1 MPSFEDFF
9 ASKYEQ
15 LETENKRLSE
25 ELRKLTDGDG
35 KYGPHVFGPVSIV
48 KVKPATRSSLPDD
61 ADDLRR
67 IIAGLEDGRSVS
79 FRKYYSTYE
88 AVDEGAKE
96 CPWSVK
102 VVLPNRVISYAVT
115 GDGEMLDIPNHGDYA
130 KWDDEELCN
139 IWIDAQYREDA
150 VKWAFASVLEDARKK
165 LEELSKKAEEE
176 K

>member
-1 MPSFEDFF
+1 MSFEDFF
-9 ASKYEQ
+9 ACKYEQ
-15 LETENKRLSE
+15 LETENKRLAD

-35 KYGPHVFGPVSIV
+35 KYGPHIFGPVSIV
-48 KVKPATRSSLPDD
+48 KVEPATKSHLPDD

-67 IIAGLEDGRSVS
+67 IIVGLEDGRSVP

-88 AVDEGAKE
+88 AVDEETKE
-96 CPWSVK
+96 CPWSVR

-115 GDGEMLDIPNHGDYA
+115 GDGEMLDIPNPDDYV

-139 IWIDAQYREDA
+139 IWIDAQYRDGA

-165 LEELSKKAEEE
+165 LEEVSEKEER
-176 K
+176 